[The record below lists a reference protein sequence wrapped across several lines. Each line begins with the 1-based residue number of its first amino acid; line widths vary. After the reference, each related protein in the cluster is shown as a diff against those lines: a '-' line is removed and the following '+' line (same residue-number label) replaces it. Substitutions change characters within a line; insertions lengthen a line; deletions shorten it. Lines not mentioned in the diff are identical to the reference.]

1 MAFNVSKQTTV
12 KGLMEALAGVYEKS
26 SASHRLFLLRKLV
39 SLRMPEG
46 KSIANHLNDFN
57 KIWAQ
62 LEFVELTFSED
73 IKSLMFMCSLPE
85 SWDTVITSISNAS
98 KEKLMFDEVLGA
110 ILNQEMMKRSMV
122 DSTLSIS
129 GTALSVDK
137 SKGKERGRSQSRGPK
152 NRGRSKSKGKF
163 KGKPTCWF
171 CDKEGHLKKDCP
183 ERVKNV
189 ANVVDGHEEKFCL
202 FAHVDYNIDT

>member
-26 SASHRLFLLRKLV
+26 SASNRLFLLRKLV

-46 KSIANHLNDFN
+46 KSIADHLNDFN

-85 SWDTVITSISNAS
+85 SWDMVRTTISNAS
-98 KEKLMFDEVLGA
+98 KEKLKFDEVLGA
-110 ILNQEMMKRSMV
+110 ILN
-122 DSTLSIS
+122 
-129 GTALSVDK
+129 
-137 SKGKERGRSQSRGPK
+137 
-152 NRGRSKSKGKF
+152 
-163 KGKPTCWF
+163 
-171 CDKEGHLKKDCP
+171 
-183 ERVKNV
+183 
-189 ANVVDGHEEKFCL
+189 
-202 FAHVDYNIDT
+202 